1 MAKAPTEPMVKAQG
15 VHKYFDHLHV
25 LKGVDLEVGR
35 GEVCVILGPSGSGK
49 STFLRCI
56 NQLESISAGR
66 IYVEG
71 ELMGMSEKPAPRK
84 GIAALRARMHHSTT
98 VEGTELAVL
107 PDKEISRQRAKIGM
121 VFQHFHLFPHMTALE
136 NVMEGPLQVRKI
148 PKSQARPLAEEL
160 LGRVGLADR
169 MDHYPSELSGGQK
182 QRVAIAR
189 ALANNP
195 DILLSDEATSAL
207 DPNTTKSI
215 LKLLRQ
221 LHDTLGLTIV
231 IITHQMSVVKQICNK
246 VAVIDHG
253 TIVEEGRLFDIFVN
267 PQAPLTKSF
276 VATTSNLDKV
286 NDLIEEHS
294 PLVSVGDGGVLL
306 RMRYISK
313 EVSEALV
320 SHISRQFDIDV
331 NIVFGDIDV
340 VEGSPLGGLVVV
352 ITGDRNNI
360 LAAIDYL
367 KNRNIG
373 IEVLAS

>member
-1 MAKAPTEPMVKAQG
+1 MTEHAHDAATTGAPGTPDNATG
-15 VHKYFDHLHV
+15 NA
-25 LKGVDLEVGR
+25 
-35 GEVCVILGPSGSGK
+35 GEVPAVAIHDLKKIYHTEEGDKVALQGINLTIERGDIYGIIGLSGAGK
-49 STFLRCI
+49 STLVRCI
-56 NQLESISAGR
+56 NGLEPFDGGSLEVNGRGIGDLRPKELRSLRRRIGMIFQSFNLMPSRTVAGN
-66 IYVEG
+66 VELPLLGG
-71 ELMGMSEKPAPRK
+71 ELDREAR
-84 GIAALRARMHHSTT
+84 AARVA
-98 VEGTELAVL
+98 
-107 PDKEISRQRAKIGM
+107 
-121 VFQHFHLFPHMTALE
+121 
-136 NVMEGPLQVRKI
+136 
-148 PKSQARPLAEEL
+148 EL
-160 LGRVGLADR
+160 LELVGLAEKADN
-169 MDHYPSELSGGQK
+169 YPSELSGGQQ